1 MRHQNPLHQISR
13 KGRLIMATF
22 SDQRHEEIVGL
33 LSEAVDSMLAGIGS
47 PQGLA
52 VDAAVKEY
60 AEQSDNELA
69 RVFEEEYVKAMEAA
83 TSDEP
88 LDERRDALL
97 RVAER
102 INVPE
107 VTTFA
112 NALIEA
118 QYNRISAVKT
128 FQSQSEQLHHKLSAQ

>member
-1 MRHQNPLHQISR
+1 MR
-13 KGRLIMATF
+13 
-22 SDQRHEEIVGL
+22 D
-33 LSEAVDSMLAGIGS
+33 GIGDETK
-47 PQGLA
+47 LM
-52 VDAAVKEY
+52 VDANHAYTVTE
-60 AEQSDNELA
+60 ALPLG

-97 RVAER
+97 KVAER
-102 INVPE
+102 INIPE

-118 QYNRISAVKT
+118 QYNRFSAVKT
-128 FQSQSEQLHHKLSAQ
+128 FQSQSEQLHQKLSAE